1 MRNRIVLPLLLAL
14 LMTACSSSNH
24 TTTSSSSGA
33 ISGNWQMSLQ
43 KANST
48 LAPKT
53 QSGFLMQSG
62 DAITGSVIF
71 IDIPC
76 SGVGGVTGTL
86 DGSAVSLVVAPSGTQ
101 VNLTGTVNTG
111 GGSMGGNYTILS
123 TGCVGSQTAPQSG
136 TWTANLVAPLSGSI
150 QGSLSSTVLGT
161 TFALTGQVTQ
171 GSNTGLS
178 SATLGGTLSP
188 TGYCFA
194 TSTIVGSISGTSV
207 VMNLVNSEGAQLGQ
221 IIGTSSLDGTTM
233 TGTYQVMGQGKG
245 AAPGCVDG
253 DSGTVTMSL

>member
-1 MRNRIVLPLLLAL
+1 MRNRIVLPLFLAL
-14 LMTACSSSNH
+14 LMTACSSSSSH
-24 TTTSSSSGA
+24 TTASSSGA

-53 QSGFLMQSG
+53 QSGFLMQTG
-62 DAITGSVIF
+62 NAITGSVIF

-86 DGSAVSLVVAPSGTQ
+86 DGSNVSLVVAPDGTQ

-111 GGSMGGNYTILS
+111 GGSMGGNYNILS

-150 QGSLSSTVLGT
+150 QGSFSSTVLGN
-161 TFALTGQVTQ
+161 TFALYRAVVVTQ
-171 GSNTGLS
+171 GPNTGVS
-178 SATLGGTLSP
+178 SATPERNPQPDRLLLLLHPPSWDRS
-188 TGYCFA
+188 A
-194 TSTIVGSISGTSV
+194 
-207 VMNLVNSEGAQLGQ
+207 EHQW
-221 IIGTSSLDGTTM
+221 
-233 TGTYQVMGQGKG
+233 
-245 AAPGCVDG
+245 
-253 DSGTVTMSL
+253 